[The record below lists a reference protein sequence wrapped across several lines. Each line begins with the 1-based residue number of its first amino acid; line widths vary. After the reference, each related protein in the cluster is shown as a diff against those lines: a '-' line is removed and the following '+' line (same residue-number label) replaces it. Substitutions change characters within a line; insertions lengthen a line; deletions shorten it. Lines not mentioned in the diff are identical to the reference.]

1 MDCRSPSSLEDAV
14 QLLLKEQ
21 PVVDVLEID
30 VRRKLVLQDAIREGK
45 KKKFFHTNYLKSVET
60 IQTGFSGQFCW

>member
-1 MDCRSPSSLEDAV
+1 MEDAV
-14 QLLLKEQ
+14 QLLVKEQ

-45 KKKFFHTNYLKSVET
+45 KKKFCPHKLFKVS
-60 IQTGFSGQFCW
+60 